1 MGEKSQLHR
10 FDQGAK
16 VLVIG
21 RDPVVLALVAE
32 EVRAAGIDVRGM
44 SAAEA
49 DGALTGGFDL
59 IAIGG
64 GVANEQR
71 RALEQEARF
80 HNPNVRVIRVH
91 APFAASQVIAAAR
104 NQDVPQVDLGAYF
117 DRIGYHGPADPTL
130 AVLRQLHELHPATIP
145 FEAID
150 VLLDRGVDISPQAVD
165 AKLIERRRGGYCY
178 EQNGLFA
185 RVLKAIGFDIEGL
198 AAHVR
203 WMSEPGTPPPPLT
216 HRVLRVTIDGTPW
229 LADVGFGSAVPTAP
243 LRMDSIDPQPTQ
255 HETFRIVP
263 MGPQH
268 LLQALVEDE
277 WKPVYSIGAEPWL
290 DGQYEMANWYTS
302 THPVSHF
309 RHRLIVTRTTPE
321 ARHILADGRLTIRR
335 PDGSAEKR
343 FLDADEIMDALAE
356 IFLLPVEPDWRPV
369 AERAAK
375 AVEAEKLAE
384 AA

>member
-1 MGEKSQLHR
+1 MSEKSQLLR
-10 FDQGAK
+10 FDQATK

-32 EVRAAGIDVRGM
+32 EVRAAGVDIRSMTVT
-44 SAAEA
+44 EA

-64 GVANEQR
+64 GINHEQR
-71 RALEQEARF
+71 RSLRQEARF
-80 HNPNVRVIRVH
+80 HNPNVRILQVH
-91 APFAASQVIAAAR
+91 APFAASQIIAAAR
-104 NQDVPQVDLGAYF
+104 NEDVPEVDLGAYF
-117 DRIGYHGPADPTL
+117 DRIGYHGPAEPTL
-130 AVLRQLHELHPATIP
+130 AVLRQLHELHPAAIA

-150 VLLDRGVDISPQAVD
+150 VLLDRGVDISAAAVD
-165 AKLIERRRGGYCY
+165 AKLIDRRRGGYCY

-185 RVLKAIGFDIEGL
+185 RVLKAIGFEVEGL

-203 WMSEPGTPPPPLT
+203 WMSAPGTPPPPLT

-243 LRMDSIDPQPTQ
+243 LRMDLLDPQPTS

-268 LLQALVEDE
+268 LLQALVEEE
-277 WKPVYSIGAEPWL
+277 WKPVYSIAAEPWL

-302 THPVSHF
+302 THPSSHF

-321 ARHILADGRLTIRR
+321 ARHILADGRLTIRS
-335 PDGSAEKR
+335 PDGTADKR
-343 FLDADEIMDALAE
+343 YLDTNQIMAALAD
-356 IFLLPVEPDWRPV
+356 IFLLPVEPDWRPI
-369 AERAAK
+369 AERAA
-375 AVEAEKLAE
+375 EASRRERMAE

>member
-1 MGEKSQLHR
+1 MSEKSHLFR
-10 FDQGAK
+10 FDQAMK
-16 VLVIG
+16 ILVVG
-21 RDPVVLALVAE
+21 RDAVVLALVTE
-32 EVRAAGIDVRGM
+32 EVRAAEIDVRAMTVG
-44 SAAEA
+44 EA
-49 DGALTGGFDL
+49 DGALTGAFDL
-59 IAIGG
+59 IAFGG
-64 GVANEQR
+64 GITHEQR
-71 RALEQEARF
+71 KSLELEARF
-80 HNPNVRVIRVH
+80 HNPKVRFLRVH

-104 NQDVPQVDLGAYF
+104 NEDVPEVDLGAYF
-117 DRIGYHGPADPTL
+117 DRIGYHGPAEPTL
-130 AVLRQLHELHPATIP
+130 AVLRALHELHPAAIA

-150 VLLDRGVDISPQAVD
+150 VLLDRGIDISPAAVD

-185 RVLKAIGFDIEGL
+185 RVLKAIGFDVEGM

-203 WMSEPGTPPPPLT
+203 WMAEPGAPPPPLT
-216 HRVLRVTIDGTPW
+216 HRVMRVTIDGVPW

-243 LRMDSIDPQPTQ
+243 LRMDSIDPQPTR
-255 HETFRIVP
+255 HETFRVVP

-290 DGQYEMANWYTS
+290 DGQYEMANWYTA
-302 THPVSHF
+302 THPNSHF

-335 PDGSAEKR
+335 SDGTAEKR
-343 FLDADEIMDALAE
+343 FLDADEIMAALAE
-356 IFLLPVEPDWRPV
+356 IFHLPVAPEWRAV
-369 AERAAK
+369 AERAAA
-375 AVEAEKLAE
+375 AVAAEKLAD